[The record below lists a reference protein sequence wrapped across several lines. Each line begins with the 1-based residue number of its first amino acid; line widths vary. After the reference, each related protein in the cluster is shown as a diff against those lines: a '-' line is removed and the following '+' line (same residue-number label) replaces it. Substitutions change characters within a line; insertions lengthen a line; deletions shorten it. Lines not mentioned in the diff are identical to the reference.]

1 MNQTS
6 STQTAGDSKPVIEIV
21 EQSLYEVRKH
31 IYPRSVSGPFA
42 SWRLVFVVL
51 TQLLYYGLPWLSW
64 NDRQAVLFDLV
75 QRKFYIFGLVLWPQ
89 DVIYLTLLLILSALS
104 LFLFTAV
111 AGRLFCGYACPQT
124 VYTEIFM
131 WIERKVEGD
140 RFARIRLDGEE
151 WPWSFKKWRLKITKH
166 ALWLAIALWTGF
178 TFIGY
183 FTPIQELSANILAF
197 SLGPWQTFWLFFYS
211 FATWGNAGFM
221 REQVC
226 KYMCPYARFQ
236 SVMVDKDTF
245 VVTYDKKRGEPR
257 GSRNKSDNHAQKGLG
272 DCVDCSI
279 CVQVCPTGIDIRDG
293 LQYMCIGCG
302 ACIDACNQV
311 MDKMNYPKGLVRYT
325 TERAM
330 LNRESNQSARSHL
343 FRPRILIYTSIV
355 LVLTSV
361 FLFSLFTRNPLRVDV
376 MRDRG
381 ALAREVDGRYIENI
395 YRVQLMNSSE
405 SPMRVDIKATGLPD
419 IAVLD
424 SSGKVINSVVIAP
437 ASNLLIPVKVSVAIN
452 EVISGSHPI
461 QFQFRGQEGEQIRSR
476 DEKSSF
482 IVPRQ

>member
-1 MNQTS
+1 VPDQS
-6 STQTAGDSKPVIEIV
+6 LGGKPIPIEVIE
-21 EQSLYEVRKH
+21 ESLYEIRRK
-31 IYPRSVSGPFA
+31 IYPRSVSGLFA
-42 SWRLVFVVL
+42 RWRFILVFA
-51 TQLLYYGLPWLSW
+51 TQLLFYGLPWLSW

-89 DVIYLTLLLILSALS
+89 DVIYLTLLLILSALA

-151 WPWSFKKWRLKITKH
+151 WPWNLKKWRLKLTKH
-166 ALWLAIALWTGF
+166 FLWLLIAFWTGF

-183 FTPIQELSANILAF
+183 FTPIETLGSGILHL
-197 SLGPWQTFWLFFYS
+197 SLGPWQTFWLCFYA

-245 VVTYDKKRGEPR
+245 LVTYDKVRGEPR
-257 GSRNKSDNHAQKGLG
+257 GSRSKSADHGSLGWG

-302 ACIDACNQV
+302 ACIDACDQV
-311 MDKMNYPKGLVRYT
+311 MEKIDYPKGLIRYT
-325 TERAM
+325 TERAIEDQ
-330 LNRESNQSARSHL
+330 ESNQSAIRHIL
-343 FRPRILIYTSIV
+343 RPRVLIYAAFITV
-355 LVLTSV
+355 LSTA
-361 FLFSLFTRNPLRVDV
+361 FLVSLVTRNPLRVDV

-381 ALAREVDGRYIENI
+381 ALAREVDGVRIENI
-395 YRVQLMNSSE
+395 YRIQIMNASENAMKVQ
-405 SPMRVDIKATGLPD
+405 IKATGLENLK
-419 IAVLD
+419 ILN
-424 SSGKVINSVVIAP
+424 SQGKEITQIDVGP
-437 ASNLLIPVKVSVAIN
+437 ASNQLLPIKVSTAIGQN
-452 EVISGSHPI
+452 DSGNYPIHFDVIA
-461 QFQFRGQEGEQIRSR
+461 QEMDGDKAISR
-476 DEKSSF
+476 TREEKSTF
-482 IVPRQ
+482 IIPR